1 MNREELEEYINAY
14 GKEVYSFCCFLTKNR
29 ICADDLYQDTFLKL
43 YESKDTTLLYNAR
56 SYIMSI
62 AVNLYRNQKRKEF
75 IRQRIIGTDISEE
88 DSIEQIADTECSI
101 EGQIIQKEATE
112 AVRNIV
118 RELSD
123 KYRIP
128 LLLFYMEE
136 MSIANISAI
145 LKLSEGT
152 IKSRIHRGK
161 KIIRQKME
169 AMFYEK

>member
-43 YESKDTTLLYNAR
+43 YESKDSTLLYNAK

>member
-43 YESKDTTLLYNAR
+43 YESKDTTLLYNAK

>member
-29 ICADDLYQDTFLKL
+29 ILADDLYQDTFLKL
-43 YESKDTTLLYNAR
+43 YESKESLLLYNSK

-62 AVNLYRNQKRKEF
+62 AVNLYRNQRRKQF
-75 IRQRIIGTDISEE
+75 IRQRITGTDISRE
-88 DSIEQIADTECSI
+88 DSFEQIADMDCSI
-101 EGQIIQKEATE
+101 EEQIIRKETAE
-112 AVRNIV
+112 VIRGV
-118 RELSD
+118 VEELPD

-128 LLLFYMEE
+128 ILLFYMEE
-136 MSIANISAI
+136 LSIANISTI
-145 LKLSEGT
+145 LKLPEGT